1 MYYTPESANF
11 LETGSGTPTSTPQPL
26 NFSGDGPYTTT
37 LRIEVHDDMQSDP
50 AGNIRVTLNEEPT
63 PPASNYTV
71 AGTPDNTAIVAVTD
85 DDSLPLLTITA
96 PTTGTAESARMVDFV
111 IGASVDLGDRFP
123 GSL

>member
-1 MYYTPESANF
+1 MVHILQHY
-11 LETGSGTPTSTPQPL
+11 
-26 NFSGDGPYTTT
+26 
-37 LRIEVHDDMQSDP
+37 RIEVHDDMQSDP
-50 AGNIRVTLNEEPT
+50 AGNIRVTLNEET

-111 IGASVDLGDRFP
+111 IGASVDLGTDFRVRYDPSEVATGNF
-123 GSL
+123 LMKMRLQLVRKMRRKR